1 MKKTSPDWSKLIVKE
16 LESISAR
23 SHRRIGRIF
32 EDWTS
37 MTLGSLI
44 MLPKHAEAAQ
54 RTGKPAEDPPEVKKL
69 WADIREKYGDWAF
82 QHFGNAFA
90 VLLDSS
96 QVYQDVIGQVFME
109 IGARGDGQFF
119 TPWSVAVMMAKM
131 TLEKRDVIA
140 DVHARL
146 DKAAAPLIQMG
157 KLMGKDPRGMPDWH
171 QTAARLITQSD
182 AYDYEPLTVLDPA
195 CGSGNLLVAAS
206 SMVPKWMNYMGVV
219 TYHGCDIDP
228 TCVTMA
234 RINMRLY
241 GLNGHAL
248 YVEFDPDADVD
259 ANAFKWDMPQIV
271 ERHPKP
277 KQQQPIITTQ
287 PQPVT
292 AAEPHQLKL
301 F

>member
-1 MKKTSPDWSKLIVKE
+1 MKKTAPDWSKLIVKE
-16 LESISAR
+16 LETISAR

-32 EDWTS
+32 EDWAS
-37 MTLGSLI
+37 LTLESLI
-44 MLPKHAEAAQ
+44 RLPANFEAIQ

-69 WADIREKYGDWAF
+69 WSDIESKCGRWAF

-90 VLLDSS
+90 VLGDSS

-119 TPWSVAVMMAKM
+119 TPWSVAVTMAKM

-146 DKAAAPLIQMG
+146 DKAATPLIQMG
-157 KLMGKDPRGMPDWH
+157 KLMGKDPRDMPDWY
-171 QTAARLITQSD
+171 QTAARLIAQSD
-182 AYDYEPLTVLDPA
+182 AYNYEPLTVLDPA
-195 CGSGNLLVAAS
+195 CGSGNLLVAAA
-206 SMVPKWMNYMGVV
+206 SMVPKWMNYMGAI
-219 TYHGCDIDP
+219 TYHGNDIDP

-234 RINMRLY
+234 RINMHLY

-248 YVEFDPDADVD
+248 YVEFDPDADID
-259 ANAFKWDMPQIV
+259 ADAFKWDAPHVPKRQ
-271 ERHPKP
+271 PKP
-277 KQQQPIITTQ
+277 AQQPIITAQ

-292 AAEPHQLKL
+292 AAEPHQLTL